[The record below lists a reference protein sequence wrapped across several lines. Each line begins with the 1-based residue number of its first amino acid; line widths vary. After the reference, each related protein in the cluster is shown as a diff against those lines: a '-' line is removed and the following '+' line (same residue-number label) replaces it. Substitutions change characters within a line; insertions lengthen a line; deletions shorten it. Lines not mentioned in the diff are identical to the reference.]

1 MEKSDGH
8 IHVEAQGDAAAVRNV
23 IAATFGLIGTLSA
36 EATTGCG
43 LRVSRALVSRHPERV
58 TCLPCRE
65 QARDRH
71 ERLADRLERLAGQ
84 PGPTA
89 DRARVERA
97 AAQHRDLA
105 RRFAAP

>member
-1 MEKSDGH
+1 MEHSDGH
-8 IHVEAQGDAAAVRNV
+8 VHVEAQGDAAAVRNV
-23 IAATFGLIGTLSA
+23 IAATFGLVGTLSA

-43 LRVSRALVSRHPERV
+43 LRVPRAHVSRHPERV

-65 QARDRH
+65 HARDRH
-71 ERLADRLERLAGQ
+71 KRLADRLAGLAVR
-84 PGPTA
+84 PGATA

-97 AAQHRDLA
+97 AAHHRDLA